1 MLKWF
6 IYNALFFVVY
16 MAMMPVFLVRMRRRG
31 GYRARMGDR
40 FGRYPKDVRRRL
52 DEFGPAMG
60 PIWVHAVSVGEVQV
74 AVQLMAEMRA
84 IRPEIGFVFSTTS
97 STGWKTA
104 ERLLDKRDVL
114 IYNPLDFNGCVKR
127 ALAQIRPRAVILT
140 ETEIWP
146 NFIRA
151 LKKRGIPLY
160 LVNARVSDRSAP
172 RYKALRW
179 FFGEVLRCF
188 TRIFTQSELDA
199 ERLTAAGADAA
210 SVETTGSF
218 KFDVAKRNVKKERE
232 LREWIGEGDILL
244 GGSTWP
250 GEDVMMLRAYAE
262 LVKTRP
268 DVKLVIAPRHFE
280 KADAIEANIRA
291 AGFEVVRRS
300 RNGDVARP
308 VAAQCQ
314 SQISDSGF
322 QKPDSNS
329 QFPVYLCDT
338 TGEMM
343 GLFGIATVAFVGKS
357 LCAHGS
363 QNMIEPCLC
372 AVPTV
377 VGPYTENFRPV
388 MSDLLAANA
397 LVQTPDAP
405 TPEAREEA
413 VRTAILKFFSDP
425 DAARAV
431 AERATAAVERRRG
444 VTRRVAKQLLD
455 EIGSAACPQAAAG
468 SHPGR
473 ARSPNTPLFKRF
485 VVLAIAAY
493 ALAAILGTGPLKH
506 SWKYLQMNPNRRYS
520 TFLGLS
526 AATAVLPWC
535 VSDARSA
542 YSAITA
548 PVESP
553 GVDEEGVD
561 RYRVTEALEKLLPAL
576 FPGRGVELFDARLK
590 SMADMRAVHQSLMMK
605 WYGYRLWCIGRWNY
619 VFIGKSGPEDGAQ
632 KPWVEDVRAEDV
644 FARFSEHFDDFAAVG
659 IYSPAQVFASY
670 VGDDNEVGPAL
681 DKSVTWR
688 WLPSLDSFLS
698 WALPGRL
705 AFKPVPRGARAQ
717 VRASLMTPEEHPSF
731 NWLKRGKGDAA
742 VFLDFI
748 DSVAAA
754 QDARR
759 NVLVGFDLADA
770 GGAAATNVISLWTAA
785 AKVNPRDP
793 LLINLA
799 DTLDQQGR
807 RFLAIG
813 NVNGAMKCYEN
824 RILVQPHDVAAIHNF
839 GICLKRGGHFDAAAQ
854 IFMKASKMTPDNVPH
869 LLEFADCAA
878 AAQHHDDALKVL
890 EMLKTKMPGDQ
901 ELNRRISKIKAA
913 LYRKNIKE
921 YYK

>member
-6 IYNALFFVVY
+6 IYNALFFVAY
-16 MAMMPVFLVRMRRRG
+16 MAMMPSFLVRMRRRG

-40 FGRYPKDVRRRL
+40 FGRYPDDVRL
-52 DEFGPAMG
+52 KLGEFAERGAV
-60 PIWVHAVSVGEVQV
+60 WVHAVSVGEVQV
-74 AVQLMAEMRA
+74 AAQLMAEMRA
-84 IRPEIGFVFSTTS
+84 IRPEIRFVFSTTS

-104 ERLLDKRDVL
+104 EKLMDDRDVL
-114 IYNPLDFNGCVKR
+114 IYNPLDFNGCVRR

-151 LKKRGIPLY
+151 LKKRGVPLY

-188 TRIFTQSELDA
+188 TRIFAQSELDA
-199 ERLTAAGADAA
+199 QRLIAAGADPA

-232 LREWIGEGDILL
+232 LREWIGDGDILL

-250 GEDVMMLRAYAE
+250 GEDVMMLRTYAE
-262 LVKTRP
+262 LVKTRS

-280 KADAIEANIRA
+280 KADAVEANIRA
-291 AGFEVVRRS
+291 AGFNVVRRS
-300 RNGDVARP
+300 RRDGGGISDFKF
-308 VAAQCQ
+308 
-314 SQISDSGF
+314 QISDDGGGGA
-322 QKPDSNS
+322 KKT
-329 QFPVYLCDT
+329 PVYLCDT

-343 GLFGIATVAFVGKS
+343 GLFGIASVAFVGKS
-357 LCAHGS
+357 LCEHGS

-372 AVPTV
+372 GVPTV

-388 MSDLLAANA
+388 MSDLLSANA
-397 LVQTPDAP
+397 LVQTQDAP
-405 TPEAREEA
+405 TPEEREAA
-413 VRTAILKFFSDP
+413 VRAAILKFFSDP
-425 DAARAV
+425 DGARAM

-444 VTRRVAKQLLD
+444 VTRRVAEQLLN
-455 EIGSAACPQAAAG
+455 EIGRAG
-468 SHPGR
+468 SSCPPLESSSGR
-473 ARSPNTPLFKRF
+473 AGGFCAPRLKWIAM
-485 VVLAIAAY
+485 LAIAAY
-493 ALAAILGTGPLKH
+493 AIAAIWGTAPLKH

-526 AATAVLPWC
+526 VATVALPWC
-535 VSDARSA
+535 IPDAKKA

-548 PVESP
+548 PVEWP
-553 GVDEEGVD
+553 GVDEDGVY
-561 RYRVTEALEKLLPAL
+561 RYRTTESLRNLIPAI
-576 FPGRGVELFDARLK
+576 FAGMESFAFDARLK
-590 SMADMRAVHQSLMMK
+590 SLAEMRALHERLVGR
-605 WYGYRLWCIGRWNY
+605 WGGYRLWCIGRWDY
-619 VFIGKSGPEDGAQ
+619 VFVAKFTGAKSETDVGPVAPASEDA
-632 KPWVEDVRAEDV
+632 RADML
-644 FARFSEHFDDFAAVG
+644 FAEFSARFDDFAAVG
-659 IYSPAQVFASY
+659 IYSPWQLFSCY

-681 DKSVTWR
+681 ERAATWR
-688 WLPSLDSFLS
+688 SFPSWDLF
-698 WALPGRL
+698 WAHALPGRL
-705 AFKPVPRGARAQ
+705 AFDPVPGGGRTP
-717 VRASLMTPEEHPSF
+717 VRASFLTPEEQPSF
-731 NWLKRGKGDAA
+731 KWLKRGKGDAA
-742 VFLDFI
+742 VFLDFL
-748 DSVAAA
+748 DSIAAA

-770 GGAAATNVISLWTAA
+770 GGATATNAISLWSAA
-785 AKVNPRDP
+785 ARVNPRDP

-813 NVNGAMKCYEN
+813 NVKGAMNCYEN

-839 GICLKRGGHFDAAAQ
+839 GVCLKRGGHFDAAAQ
-854 IFMKASKMTPDNVPH
+854 IFMKASKMTPDNEPH

-878 AAQHHDDALKVL
+878 SAQHHEDALKVL
-890 EMLKTKMPGDQ
+890 EMLKKKKPGDAG
-901 ELNRRISKIKAA
+901 LDRRISKIKAA